1 MAHEVVGYTAFRS
14 SQKAAPYKGANIDFG
29 EISSLEEILV
39 LHQEYV
45 AFYGHINELERTT
58 YKYFTPTYEVLNAEV
73 NGNLAVVDVCETLDF
88 QYSECDEP
96 SSMTTHYYVSLVK
109 NGDRWL
115 VMAIESDDIFYETY
129 REGGFDLKE
138 EISGI
143 DAAYAHQ
150 EVSQTA
156 AAETSAE
163 ENTAQVLSALVSNTD
178 RVYNGNNAAMY
189 ALTYST
195 QSDDGSKSPSYK
207 NERFYWTSAS
217 CQLFASQCVWAG
229 FGGSN
234 TQDDINNRQVMDTT
248 GSYQW
253 WSTKTRYNHPDYND
267 AGSPTDYGWNSWI
280 LVSQFR
286 KYVNAVKDS
295 ATESGIVCDTY
306 EVAGSSDD
314 MVGNSGLTA
323 DDLTGAVLHVK
334 GRAKNSDGVW
344 VDVALGHA
352 IMLNRA
358 EGTTRQSVYYTSY
371 NNCGKNIRLS
381 TKFPKGSSNLNK
393 VYVMVPRYFR
403 GCNGASE
410 NYLYAT
416 LQNAQQMGTTGKT
429 ITLDGYAKQ
438 SVITLSLRVYA
449 PGESEYSKHFVS
461 HSTTSVSG
469 TVLLDKAGDW
479 KVEVYS
485 PTVGTYTYIVR
496 VVN

>member
-1 MAHEVVGYTAFRS
+1 
-14 SQKAAPYKGANIDFG
+14 
-29 EISSLEEILV
+29 
-39 LHQEYV
+39 
-45 AFYGHINELERTT
+45 
-58 YKYFTPTYEVLNAEV
+58 
-73 NGNLAVVDVCETLDF
+73 
-88 QYSECDEP
+88 
-96 SSMTTHYYVSLVK
+96 
-109 NGDRWL
+109 
-115 VMAIESDDIFYETY
+115 
-129 REGGFDLKE
+129 
-138 EISGI
+138 
-143 DAAYAHQ
+143 
-150 EVSQTA
+150 
-156 AAETSAE
+156 
-163 ENTAQVLSALVSNTD
+163 
-178 RVYNGNNAAMY
+178 MY
-189 ALTYST
+189 ALNYTT
-195 QSDDGSKSPSYK
+195 QLDNGSNPPDNYR
-207 NERFYWTSAS
+207 NEKFYWTSAS

-234 TQDDINNRQVMDTT
+234 AQDDINNRQIMDTT

-314 MVGNSGLTA
+314 MVGNSGLAA

-334 GRAKNSDGVW
+334 GKARNSDGVW

-358 EGTTRQSVYYTSY
+358 DGTTRQTVYYSSY
-371 NNCGKNIRLS
+371 NSLAKNVRLS
-381 TKFPKGSSNLNK
+381 TKFPKGSSDLNK

-416 LQNAQQMGTTGKT
+416 LQNAQQIGVTGMT
-429 ITLDGYAKQ
+429 ITLTGYAKQ
-438 SVITLSLRVYA
+438 EVLRLHLRVYA
-449 PGESEYSKHFVS
+449 PNETEPSYTFMSRY
-461 HSTTSVSG
+461 TTSVFG
-469 TVLLDKAGDW
+469 EVQFDQPGDW

-485 PTVGTYTYIVR
+485 PEAATYTYIIR